1 MKTKY
6 LDSLLLCMFFLR
18 RSNGTLQ
25 LVSRR
30 QLCYTQIKLETKHDL
45 FGNLFNISP
54 NALIWVSVPAERWTN
69 IESDVNST
77 SSNIK
82 NTTLRR
88 WHISEYINHKLSDG
102 TAEPDTDRKVKLEY
116 PATSNV
122 KFFCHGLRYLM
133 CRPVL
138 RCFKLTHVMPGLHRK
153 LQRNP
158 NHTFQLFCTWL
169 HNMPKRLSP
178 LRARAGYISYRVTT
192 VRNADFASWFTA
204 NISAMFNVFSVNTWA

>member
-1 MKTKY
+1 MKPKY
-6 LDSLLLCMFFLR
+6 LDSLPSCMFFPR
-18 RSNGTLQ
+18 RSNGNTVACFTPTAL
-25 LVSRR
+25 L
-30 QLCYTQIKLETKHDL
+30 YTNQTETKHDL
-45 FGNLFNISP
+45 FGNSFNISP
-54 NALIWVSVPAERWTN
+54 NTLIWVSVPAERWTN

-138 RCFKLTHVMPGLHRK
+138 RCFKLTHVPGLHRK
-153 LQRNP
+153 LQWNP

-169 HNMPKRLSP
+169 HNMLKRLSP
-178 LRARAGYISYRVTT
+178 LRARAGYITT
-192 VRNADFASWFTA
+192 VQNADFASWFMA
-204 NISAMFNVFSVNTWA
+204 NISVQCIFRQHIWA